1 METEMP
7 KEDSEFV
14 QEFIQESSFRR
25 TVSIQPRFLRRR
37 LDLIVRDPL
46 AIEAV
51 KEADKLPLP
60 IDEWTP
66 KIQDLVAKLE
76 KKWNVTVLFTR
87 DQKYRFELAGRK
99 YDNMID
105 PDGIRPLVMW
115 MKGKTQD
122 QAWVGRD
129 IERIWFY
136 RIDASNVKEY
146 QIDSLINC
154 VAGDRFPSDDKLFI
168 MIDLNLVDLNDAR
181 LVKQTVW
188 SITKE
193 YLAKRKKEGKKKRIL
208 DEPKELLFIYD
219 CREQTFQNYL
229 RWYDIHTRE
238 KLGFRLIAFL
248 NEICKGDNIK
258 YEKWLE
264 GLRSKKWKVG
274 RSIKGEDSV
283 GKGVKVIWAAIHR
296 ESYNREKAGPV
307 IEEWNCPVHGNGY
320 SPTCKDCKALHELFN
335 RTNSMNKGY
344 SKAMPQADIDFLY
357 YERIGRLPKRRRS
370 SKSDDIQPKTP
381 RGFQFPQYSKIK

>member
-1 METEMP
+1 MP

-25 TVSIQPRFLRRR
+25 TVSIQPKFLRRR

-60 IDEWTP
+60 IDEYTP
-66 KIQDLVAKLE
+66 KMQDLYAELE
-76 KKWNVTVLFTR
+76 KKWNVWLHFTR
-87 DQKYRFELAGRK
+87 DQKYRFELAGWK

-105 PDGIRPLVMW
+105 PDGIRPLVMR
-115 MKGKTQD
+115 MEDKTED
-122 QAWVGRD
+122 QAWIRRD
-129 IERIWFY
+129 VEPIWFH

-154 VAGDRFPSDDKLFI
+154 VVGDRFPSDDKLFI
-168 MIDLNLVDLNDAR
+168 MIDLNLIDLNDAR
-181 LVKQTVW
+181 FVKQTVW

-229 RWYDIHTRE
+229 RWYDIHTQE
-238 KLGFRLIAFL
+238 KLSFRLIARIEQIRRKNIGEAKQFL
-248 NEICKGDNIK
+248 
-258 YEKWLE
+258 EKV
-264 GLRSKKWKVG
+264 RTMRMKVG
-274 RSIKGEDSV
+274 YPIKGEDRV
-283 GKGVKVIWAAIHR
+283 EKGVKLIWTAIHR
-296 ESYNREKAGPV
+296 ESYTPNKVQPLMED
-307 IEEWNCPVHGNGY
+307 WNCPKHGKEY
-320 SPTCKDCKALHELFN
+320 DSRCEHCKALYGRFD
-335 RTNSMNKGY
+335 RIYSMSRGY
-344 SKAMPQADIDFLY
+344 MPTIEQGDIDTISLIRTGKLARKPTGNT
-357 YERIGRLPKRRRS
+357 EEE
-370 SKSDDIQPKTP
+370 
-381 RGFQFPQYSKIK
+381 